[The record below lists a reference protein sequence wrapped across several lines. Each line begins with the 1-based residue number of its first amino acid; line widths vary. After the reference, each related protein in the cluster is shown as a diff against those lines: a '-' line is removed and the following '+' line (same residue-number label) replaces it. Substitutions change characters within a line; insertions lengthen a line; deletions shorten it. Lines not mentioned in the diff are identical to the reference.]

1 MNINVT
7 MMAAKVDDD
16 VDTFSSSLYKVD
28 VPFYF
33 ELEPPRALE
42 AWPPL

>member
-1 MNINVT
+1 MKNVT
-7 MMAAKVDDD
+7 MMAAKVNNND

-33 ELEPPRALE
+33 ELEPPCALE
-42 AWPPL
+42 VWPP